1 LERLLDLRYELTP
14 EEDALRP
21 TISNVL
27 KVLKI
32 ILYQAGVMGHRQ
44 QARDTAFRQEIQDQL
59 DNVQKRND
67 AFLQGIKEAQG
78 MIQFKIEDHLHRFS
92 GLKEEQQLSHEALK
106 LLMNTSTKQI
116 QDRLE
121 QHEKIQCF

>member
-1 LERLLDLRYELTP
+1 MAHLLDLRYELTP

-32 ILYQAGVMGHRQ
+32 LLYQAGVMGHRQ
-44 QARDTAFRQEIQDQL
+44 QARDAVFRREIQDQL
-59 DNVQKRND
+59 ANVQKRND

-78 MIQFKIEDHLHRFS
+78 MIQFKIEDHLHKFS

-106 LLMNTSTKQI
+106 LQLNTHIKQI
-116 QDRLE
+116 
-121 QHEKIQCF
+121 